1 MVTINKDTAYYL
13 AKLCAL
19 KIDENEADRY
29 SKQLNDII
37 EYAQKL
43 NELDTDNIDPSFHAT
58 NVETLMREDQPAES
72 AARENILN
80 NAPDKEGSSF
90 AVPRILE

>member
-1 MVTINKDTAYYL
+1 MTTINKDTAYYL

-19 KIDENEADRY
+19 KIDENESEKY

-43 NELDTDNIDPSFHAT
+43 NELDTDHIDPSFHAT
-58 NVETLMREDQPAES
+58 SVETLMREDRPVQS
-72 AARENILN
+72 AAKENILN

-90 AVPRILE
+90 VVPRILE